1 MHTLVLDIETVGE
14 NWEELDTTTKEN
26 LLRWA
31 KRSAKNDAE
40 YRVLKK
46 DVQEGHWCTL

>member
-14 NWEELDTTTKEN
+14 DWSKLDVITKEN

-31 KRSAKNDAE
+31 KRSAKDDAE
-40 YRVLKK
+40 FRVLEK
-46 DVQEGHWCTL
+46 DVQEGRFREE